1 MRSQW
6 QEHIRK
12 THARLCRKNKDQ
24 KYHASMREASKS
36 WGKEK
41 VKIIKRNKRKIR
53 ATQKTSASSKAD
65 TNDSTSVAPNANK
78 VLGGAKSELV
88 M

>member
-1 MRSQW
+1 MRSNW

-12 THARLCRKNKDQ
+12 THTRLRRKNKDQ
-24 KYHASMREASKS
+24 NYHASMREASKS

-41 VKIIKRNKRKIR
+41 VKIIKRNKRKVR
-53 ATQKTSASSKAD
+53 AVQKTSASSKAD
-65 TNDSTSVAPNANK
+65 TNDSTSVSSK
-78 VLGGAKSELV
+78 VDKVSGGLKSELV